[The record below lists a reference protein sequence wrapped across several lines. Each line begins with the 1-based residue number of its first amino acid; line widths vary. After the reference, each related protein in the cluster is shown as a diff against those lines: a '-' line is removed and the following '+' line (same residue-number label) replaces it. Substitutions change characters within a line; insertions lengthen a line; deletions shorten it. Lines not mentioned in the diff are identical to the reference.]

1 MEMVFKIWKI
11 TAMACGGLV
20 GWMIGEFKPAFLWPS
35 WPSCLSCMTHGQ
47 LTSWISECIRPSLTK
62 LSESRL
68 SSHRS
73 PSARW

>member
-35 WPSCLSCMTHGQ
+35 WPSCL
-47 LTSWISECIRPSLTK
+47 WIFSAF
-62 LSESRL
+62 
-68 SSHRS
+68 SSFS
-73 PSARW
+73 F